1 MEVSLLQG
9 ILIKTVNSK
18 TNRQGEIPVCMY
30 IKKMNQTY
38 KEEKHGINNYQ
49 GNRICQER
57 GTADVPLFLCLK
69 EYDKATPKIQTF

>member
-1 MEVSLLQG
+1 MEL
-9 ILIKTVNSK
+9 
-18 TNRQGEIPVCMY
+18 
-30 IKKMNQTY
+30 
-38 KEEKHGINNYQ
+38 INNYQ